1 MRPRLGS
8 DRRQQLIIVAL
19 TWIKSAVADT
29 TRIKVP
35 SLSEH
40 AMLYS
45 SLRMTVVA
53 ALISI
58 FPPMAMAAEPIDLEG
73 AWATDADNCGK
84 VFVRKEGRT
93 VLSED
98 SDLYGG
104 GFTIDANRITGKM
117 ARCSIT
123 SRKNDGNTVHLL
135 ASCATDIMFSRYQ
148 FSLKVR
154 DQNSITRIF
163 PGMDDIEINYRRCV
177 F

>member
-1 MRPRLGS
+1 MLHSVLRIMVLAT
-8 DRRQQLIIVAL
+8 LMCAL
-19 TWIKSAVADT
+19 SSTV
-29 TRIKVP
+29 TR
-35 SLSEH
+35 
-40 AMLYS
+40 
-45 SLRMTVVA
+45 
-53 ALISI
+53 
-58 FPPMAMAAEPIDLEG
+58 AEPIDLEG
-73 AWATDADNCGK
+73 SWATDADNCAK

-123 SRKNDGNTVHLL
+123 NRRNDGDKVHLL
-135 ASCATDIMFSRYQ
+135 ASCATDIMFSRVQ

-154 DQNSITRIF
+154 DPNSITRIF
-163 PGMDDIEINYRRCV
+163 PGMEEIQINYQRCV